1 MADDT
6 GVAEDDGEVGEDD
19 DAEESP
25 SKGRRSPG
33 DRAGAYLRSARRGLR
48 DVSDPSAKAQFLVA
62 EAEVLALLDVAAA
75 LRGDDGGAEAE

>member
-6 GVAEDDGEVGEDD
+6 EVAEDDGEAVEDG
-19 DAEESP
+19 DAEESQ

-33 DRAGAYLRSARRGLR
+33 ERAGAYLRSARRGLR

-75 LRGDDGGAEAE
+75 LRGDDDVAEAE